1 MGKQRGGQADRL
13 GHRSRH
19 QCPRPRHAHRAL
31 ALAGAD
37 VGADHRDQRRAE
49 AEDQRDLEIFEA
61 HAHAVAGEREGAE
74 RPHER
79 GEDDDGQVRQ
89 DVVHEAGRADAQD
102 LAEESAA
109 QPHRRQ
115 AHEAAARAQV
125 TQEDEAAERVVRHHG
140 EAGAGDAQA
149 RQSGEAEDQRGRQ
162 RDEDRAAAEGDH
174 GRQHHVAGAADDAGQ
189 RVEQPDGDRAG
200 EDDAGVRHR
209 RLQGTVARSHRVVER
224 PPAGQDDGGEHAAED
239 ERDHDRVGH
248 QRVGVGTATGPQR
261 ARHRRGDAAAHT
273 ARRHR
278 LHQHD
283 ERERHR
289 DPGQGVG
296 AEAADE
302 VRLQHVDGDL
312 GQQHDHARCR
322 QPQQGHR
329 DRSLQQAAGRGVG
342 EAPVAHGL
350 LFYSD

>member
-1 MGKQRGGQADRL
+1 RGGQADRL

-74 RPHER
+74 RPYER

-102 LAEESAA
+102 LAEELAP

-174 GRQHHVAGAADDAGQ
+174 GRQHHVAGAAIAVWLFNTLASVVRGTGNMVLPAVVTLGGGAVLVTLSPALIFGLAGLP
-189 RVEQPDGDRAG
+189 RLGITGAGLAVVAYYALGSLVFLGYLRAG
-200 EDDAGVRHR
+200 
-209 RLQGTVARSHRVVER
+209 RS
-224 PPAGQDDGGEHAAED
+224 
-239 ERDHDRVGH
+239 
-248 QRVGVGTATGPQR
+248 
-261 ARHRRGDAAAHT
+261 
-273 ARRHR
+273 
-278 LHQHD
+278 L
-283 ERERHR
+283 
-289 DPGQGVG
+289 
-296 AEAADE
+296 
-302 VRLQHVDGDL
+302 VRL
-312 GQQHDHARCR
+312 
-322 QPQQGHR
+322 
-329 DRSLQQAAGRGVG
+329 
-342 EAPVAHGL
+342 
-350 LFYSD
+350 